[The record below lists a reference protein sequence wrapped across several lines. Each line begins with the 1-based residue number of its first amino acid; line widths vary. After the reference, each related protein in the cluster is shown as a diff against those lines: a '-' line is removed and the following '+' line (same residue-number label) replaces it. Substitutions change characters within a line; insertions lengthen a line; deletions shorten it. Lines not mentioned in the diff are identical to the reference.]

1 MRKVVNMRLKVTEER
16 NGAVALPRIVRL
28 CRRFDFTPNETS
40 IAVCTLVSQSDYESD
55 GGYGVDVLTMCQF
68 LEIPLQEMLDFLG
81 QERLHMAQG
90 FFPEIQPGYIFSCS
104 LAYDVDFCKALM
116 GSQLK
121 DNEFLKLEQ
130 TYLADVIAEEP
141 GNEHYR
147 DENLGLGLKSSEPIA
162 LGASSGEIPTI
173 RMAWRWWGWGVKE
186 RGGGGDGWGGGGWS
200 PDGRCCPRDGGGE
213 SAEWMWLHSF
223 WSPCQL
229 WGDHTSLTSMTK
241 HYVTFFQAPD
251 TTAETEP
258 EEKGKSG
265 IYIVRAS

>member
-40 IAVCTLVSQSDYESD
+40 IAVCALVSQSGYESD

-90 FFPEIQPGYIFSCS
+90 FFPEIEPGYIFSCS

-162 LGASSGEIPTI
+162 PGASSGEIPYDPN
-173 RMAWRWWGWGVKE
+173 GLEVVGV
-186 RGGGGDGWGGGGWS
+186 
-200 PDGRCCPRDGGGE
+200 GGE
-213 SAEWMWLHSF
+213 GEGGEVGMGGAEKDGPPMAVAVPGMEEVSQQSGCGYIPFGVHVSF
-223 WSPCQL
+223 
-229 WGDHTSLTSMTK
+229 G
-241 HYVTFFQAPD
+241 
-251 TTAETEP
+251 ETIP
-258 EEKGKSG
+258 
-265 IYIVRAS
+265 V